1 MNASCVRAVSRG
13 GGENNAAWIL
23 STSRHDRIRN
33 GTLALHLARRAV
45 AQDEGPGTLDTLAAA
60 YAENGDFARA
70 TDVQRMAIRGISAE
84 TENLRAELVD
94 RLAGYEA
101 EEPWRE

>member
-1 MNASCVRAVSRG
+1 M
-13 GGENNAAWIL
+13 
-23 STSRHDRIRN
+23 
-33 GTLALHLARRAV
+33 HLARRAV

-84 TENLRAELVD
+84 TENLRAELVA
-94 RLAGYEA
+94 RLARYEA